1 MQLSMGKRGESHMT
15 FFTDYFEA
23 IDVIA
28 IIACVALVL
37 AAFVRRENI
46 WLGILAVVVILW
58 GVTRV
63 LHIV

>member
-1 MQLSMGKRGESHMT
+1 MT

-46 WLGILAVVVILW
+46 WLGILAGVVILW
-58 GVTRV
+58 AVTRV
-63 LHIV
+63 LHII